1 MDIKGK
7 KISVIGAIRS
17 GTGAAKLIKRQGGIP
32 FVSDSGNSEKV
43 LESVKTLD
51 ADKIEYETG
60 SHSDRIYDCGMMVV
74 SPGVPLDSPV
84 VLKAQEKNIK
94 LISEVE
100 LASFYFKGK
109 VVAITGT
116 NGKTTTTSLVAHIF
130 NTCGK
135 KTYAAGNIG
144 TAFSEITINSKN
156 DEFAAL
162 EVSSFQIDLT
172 DQFKPDV
179 AMLLNITPD
188 HLNRY
193 ENSFQKYIES
203 KMRLF
208 RNMDEKNSVIL
219 NMDDEVIMNN
229 LPLLKSSVYYFS
241 LNKDVENGCSVDD
254 NKIIFRK
261 KGKVEFEFSTRLLF
275 IKGEHNI
282 ANCMAAI
289 IAAKIYGFDNECI
302 AEGLRTFRGVE
313 HRLEFVR
320 EIGGVKYINDSKAT
334 NVESV
339 WYALRSFEQPVFLIL
354 GGQDVGND
362 YNKIKDL
369 VQENVKKIYAIG
381 SSSDKVFNFF
391 HSLVK
396 VEVKQTLEDVVT
408 TANSEARSGDIVLL
422 SPACKSFDM
431 FTSYEHRGE
440 VFKKAVLNL

>member
-1 MDIKGK
+1 MAGTKNCSKILYYSNNPCDYQFNIIQDQVMDIKGK

-381 SSSDKVFNFF
+381 SSSDKVFQF
-391 HSLVK
+391 
-396 VEVKQTLEDVVT
+396 
-408 TANSEARSGDIVLL
+408 L
-422 SPACKSFDM
+422 S
-431 FTSYEHRGE
+431 
-440 VFKKAVLNL
+440 